1 MQHQYTCVP
10 MTREY
15 LEPATDLLIG
25 NYKREQEESPL
36 LPSRVITEPE
46 WIYHALET
54 RLVNPGVAVV
64 EDNQLLAYMVTGFQF
79 PWKGQQAV
87 LVPEYCHSAI
97 EEQKRELYQRMY
109 MRLSQQWVD
118 HHIHLQMIG
127 HFAHDMI
134 LQETLYQLGFG
145 AILAERLRDCSAISL
160 NQPSGMIIQEE
171 KDVNRLL
178 NIQIEHNDYYSKA
191 PVFILKSTS
200 PHKVL
205 DELEAHARQG
215 DVFFVYYEQD
225 EPCAYMIVGNST
237 IDGEGFLLQN
247 TNTAQIKSA
256 YARPGIR
263 SRGIGKALLQRA
275 IAWSQAHG
283 YERIFV
289 EHETANF
296 SGSIFW
302 QKYFSPY
309 IYFSMRYIDNTI

>member
-1 MQHQYTCVP
+1 MQHQYTVVP

-15 LEPATDLLIG
+15 LEPATELFIS
-25 NYKREQEESPL
+25 NYKHEQEESPL

-46 WIYHALET
+46 WIYHSLEA
-54 RLVNPGVAVV
+54 RLGNFGVAVFGQ
-64 EDNQLLAYMVTGFQF
+64 NRLLAYMVTGAQF

-87 LVPEYCHSAI
+87 LVPEYCHGTV
-97 EEQKRELYQRMY
+97 EQEKRELYQRMY
-109 MRLSQQWVD
+109 MHLSQEWVN

-127 HFAHDMI
+127 HFAHDTI

-145 AILAERLRDCSAISL
+145 AILAERLRDCSAL
-160 NQPSGMIIQEE
+160 NQPYEMEVQEE
-171 KDVNRLL
+171 TDVSKLL
-178 NIQIEHNDYYSKA
+178 NIQIEHNNYYSKA
-191 PVFILKSTS
+191 PIFITKSTS
-200 PHKVL
+200 PHEVL

-215 DVFFVYYEQD
+215 DVFFVYYEQG

-247 TNTAQIKSA
+247 TNAAQIKSA
-256 YARPGIR
+256 YAKPDIR
-263 SRGIGKALLQRA
+263 RRGIGKALLQRA
-275 IAWSQAHG
+275 VEWSRAHR

-302 QKYFSPY
+302 QKHFSPY

>member
-1 MQHQYTCVP
+1 MQRHYTFVP

-15 LEPATDLLIG
+15 LGPATDLFIE
-25 NYKREQEESPL
+25 NYRHEQEESPL
-36 LPSRVITEPE
+36 LPSSVIAKPE
-46 WIYHALET
+46 WIYQALEA
-54 RLVNPGVAVV
+54 RLANPGVAAI
-64 EDNQLLAYMVTGFQF
+64 EHNRLLAYMVTGFEF

-97 EEQKRELYQRMY
+97 EEEKRELYQGMY
-109 MRLSQQWVD
+109 MRLSQEWVD

-127 HFAHDMI
+127 HFAHDTI

-145 AILAERLRDCSAISL
+145 AILAERLRDCSSL
-160 NQPSGMIIQEE
+160 NHPTEMGIQEE
-171 KDVNRLL
+171 KDVSKLL

-191 PVFILKSTS
+191 PIFIRKSTN
-200 PHKVL
+200 PREVL
-205 DELEAHARQG
+205 DELETHVRQG

-225 EPCAYMIVGNST
+225 KPCAYMIIGNST

-263 SRGIGKALLQRA
+263 SKGVGKALLQRA
-275 IAWSQAHG
+275 IAWSQANG

-302 QKYFSPY
+302 QKHFNPY